1 MEFHNPKPV
10 HSLREF
16 LGEVAVVV
24 LGIVIALTGEQTLQH
39 LEWRHKIR
47 LANADMRQEISG
59 DDGPQVLERIA
70 LAPRIDRG
78 LDAIRQTVD
87 QGAGR
92 ASVLQAIDRF
102 WTPRHTWD
110 SIAFQS
116 ALSSGVLAQAPVQ
129 RVAVLSRFYSLMP
142 VLERAN
148 EREFRDGAA
157 LASISGTGGA
167 LTEEE
172 RGRVLSAVERLRRD
186 DAEIH
191 RLAKL
196 AEASMTQL
204 GIRIRDYRPLGGH
217 VSPLQDPQRVIT
229 EMQREPMAQAC
240 VGGLEKSLQDVR

>member
-1 MEFHNPKPV
+1 VEFHQPKPV

-59 DDGPQVLERIA
+59 DDGPQALERIA
-70 LAPRIDRG
+70 LAPCIDRG
-78 LDAIRQTVD
+78 LGSIRHAVEQD
-87 QGAGR
+87 AGR
-92 ASVLQAIDRF
+92 PGVIEAIDRF

-157 LASISGTGGA
+157 LGAISTTGGA
-167 LTEEE
+167 LTDEEQ
-172 RGRVLSAVERLRRD
+172 GRVLSAVERLRRD

-191 RLAKL
+191 RLAML

-204 GIRIRDYRPLGGH
+204 GISIRDYRPLGGR

-240 VGGLEKSLQDVR
+240 VGGLEKSLQSGR